1 MFKKKL
7 IIYKNFIQLK
17 IIKKKREEKICKKS
31 ILEFV
36 LTLQVLLHIQ
46 QFYFLNV

>member
-17 IIKKKREEKICKKS
+17 IIKKKRRKKYVKS
-31 ILEFV
+31 L
-36 LTLQVLLHIQ
+36 
-46 QFYFLNV
+46 FLSLF